1 MNVTLKN
8 NGFWD
13 FKDAICFVKSANFGI
28 FFGADNN
35 YKNTFVLGI
44 GGNMGD
50 TRARFERFLR
60 VLRHDKRFFVSQSS
74 VILKNKPFGFLKQN
88 DFLNAVLIVQT
99 SLFPQA
105 VLKLLNHFEK
115 IFGRKR
121 SFKNAPRTLDLDIL
135 YFDKK
140 VRKSARLILPHSGV
154 NDRASVIL
162 PFGSLRS

>member
-60 VLRHDKRFFVSQSS
+60 VLRHDRRFFVSQSS
-74 VILKNKPFGFLKQN
+74 IILKNKPFGFLKQN
-88 DFLNAVLIVQT
+88 DFFKCCFDSTNIAISASSIKT
-99 SLFPQA
+99 F
-105 VLKLLNHFEK
+105 K
-115 IFGRKR
+115 
-121 SFKNAPRTLDLDIL
+121 SF
-135 YFDKK
+135 
-140 VRKSARLILPHSGV
+140 
-154 NDRASVIL
+154 
-162 PFGSLRS
+162 